1 MYICK
6 YIYVHMLVNVSFMV
20 TTKQK
25 PIVDSQKLMKK
36 ESKHKTKVIKPQ

>member
-1 MYICK
+1 
-6 YIYVHMLVNVSFMV
+6 MV

-36 ESKHKTKVIKPQ
+36 ESKHKTKVIKPQWKRVREEERKGEEL